1 MRGREAKDQRS
12 RNKRCR
18 YGGLLPLGAAL
29 SVACLLAGCVSSRS
43 RVEPVRIANRHLGP
57 LTVAVA
63 PALNLS
69 GSRDFDPN
77 RFADI
82 MASELSYAEATTVI
96 PVSRVLGVLAVQ
108 GAERIESPEHALEVA
123 RLVGADALLVF
134 AVTDY
139 DPYDPPRI
147 GISAQLY
154 GTRPGAGGGGV
165 DPVHLSRQARL
176 ASSAEEA
183 PAPRGLLAQ
192 TQRTFDASHHFVAER
207 VRRFAQWRGTGDSP
221 YGWRKYL
228 VSQQEY
234 FRFCSY
240 VTLQALLAGEEEPVG
255 AGGAAA
261 EEGTP

>member
-1 MRGREAKDQRS
+1 MRGLRAGRLGSWSKE
-12 RNKRCR
+12 CGC
-18 YGGLLPLGAAL
+18 GGLVLL
-29 SVACLLAGCVSSRS
+29 STCLLAGCVTNRV
-43 RVEPVRIANRHLGP
+43 RVEPVRITNRDLGP

-69 GSRDFDPN
+69 GSGNIDPN
-77 RFADI
+77 RLADI
-82 MASELSYAEATTVI
+82 MAGELSHADDVAVI
-96 PVSRVLGVLAVQ
+96 PVSRVLQVLAVQ
-108 GAERIESPEHALEVA
+108 GAARIETPEHALEVA

-176 ASSAEEA
+176 ASSSEEA

-192 TQRTFDASHHFVAER
+192 TQRTFDASHHFVAAR
-207 VRRFAQWRGTGDSP
+207 VRRFAEQRGAGGSP

-228 VSQQEY
+228 VSQQDY

-240 VTLQALLAGEEEPVG
+240 ATLQALLGGEDEPAG